1 MAIRGLS
8 EFEHI
13 QLCPGNYMG
22 STENPT
28 HLLYELI
35 DNSADE
41 CLTGNSNFLAVIMD
55 LDNNK
60 YTVVDKG
67 RGIPIKSPDFKED
80 APIVIAT
87 KLFTGGKF
95 DNDLYQHRS
104 GLHGEGLVI
113 VNALST
119 SFEIITKN
127 GNQHRHYIFN
137 GTDVTKKDVDKK
149 QFSTSVS
156 FAPNEKHFETVFID
170 PELIENRLKSIL
182 VYDNEDK
189 IEMLLIVMKDNNVI
203 SKKITNTIVKEFET
217 ECSKY
222 LTTTIQNKK
231 DELRLYVGY
240 TNEGSKYKK
249 FKGVINTLN
258 VDQGTHQK
266 MIETIVK
273 DYLYEKAVKAKLHV
287 NKEDVLIG
295 GRLMAILKITNPAFA
310 GQTKYSLN
318 MRESDIE
325 HIINKNS
332 IIKFL
337 ENDQTFVMNWLALA
351 QEYRIELDTKKQ
363 TKTRKSR
370 NVVMVEDLKDCTSA
384 NVDERELFL
393 LEGQSA
399 GGTLQLARDI
409 NIHALLP
416 LRGKVLN
423 VLNADKKKIL
433 NSKTLMNIFTAIN
446 VKPFTTD
453 LSGLRYGKVNI
464 MCFTG
469 DTKVKMLNGEN
480 KTFEELVEMEKI
492 NPGRDYW
499 VYSIDE
505 HGNYVPGKAYSPR
518 VTSYVDELLHI
529 TIDDEYVIK
538 CTPTHKFL
546 LRDHTQ
552 IEAKDLQP
560 DMSLMP
566 LYFHMFQQDGL
577 QYEYMKRN
585 VDETKQY
592 RTHRIMANQTNE
604 LFSELVCHHKDS
616 NTLNNEPSNL
626 EWMTKEEHDTYHIN
640 RYNALNVHGE
650 RISYLHRETDTY
662 QNTGIHLTEYNYSE
676 KNKETTRQLNRRED
690 VKLLQKKGRI
700 IKCVCKLLLENL
712 EFNEINF
719 NNWRSNGTPFYEK
732 LLQYFDSYDEILRK
746 AIQNKDKYNLND
758 YKVQVLYDKTKKAR
772 NSIARIVKKILDN
785 NEPVIGPYYEEY
797 RTSRSDPKWKN
808 VLNYY
813 DSIDEMIE
821 YAKTYNHKVT
831 CVERKKLNVLVP
843 VYNLTVD
850 KYHNYAIVQDI
861 EKEGIVKQNAIVVQ
875 NCDGDVDGK
884 HIAALLISMF
894 DHCLPNIINEGYL
907 HVVETPLFGYY
918 NKKQFIPIYD
928 ETELDSLKEKKIQIF
943 RYKGLGEME
952 PNELAVCALN
962 PQYRKLIQV
971 IRVDGQITVNDVW
984 NNRSSLINEYFA
996 GD

>member
-80 APIVIAT
+80 APVVIAT

-156 FAPNEKHFETVFID
+156 FTPNEKHFETVFID

-189 IEMLLIVMKDNNVI
+189 IEMLLIIMKDNNVI

-453 LSGLRYGKVNI
+453 LSDIRYGKI
-464 MCFTG
+464 C
-469 DTKVKMLNGEN
+469 
-480 KTFEELVEMEKI
+480 
-492 NPGRDYW
+492 
-499 VYSIDE
+499 
-505 HGNYVPGKAYSPR
+505 
-518 VTSYVDELLHI
+518 
-529 TIDDEYVIK
+529 
-538 CTPTHKFL
+538 
-546 LRDHTQ
+546 
-552 IEAKDLQP
+552 
-560 DMSLMP
+560 
-566 LYFHMFQQDGL
+566 
-577 QYEYMKRN
+577 
-585 VDETKQY
+585 
-592 RTHRIMANQTNE
+592 IMA
-604 LFSELVCHHKDS
+604 DAD
-616 NTLNNEPSNL
+616 
-626 EWMTKEEHDTYHIN
+626 HD
-640 RYNALNVHGE
+640 
-650 RISYLHRETDTY
+650 
-662 QNTGIHLTEYNYSE
+662 
-676 KNKETTRQLNRRED
+676 
-690 VKLLQKKGRI
+690 GR
-700 IKCVCKLLLENL
+700 
-712 EFNEINF
+712 
-719 NNWRSNGTPFYEK
+719 
-732 LLQYFDSYDEILRK
+732 
-746 AIQNKDKYNLND
+746 
-758 YKVQVLYDKTKKAR
+758 
-772 NSIARIVKKILDN
+772 
-785 NEPVIGPYYEEY
+785 
-797 RTSRSDPKWKN
+797 
-808 VLNYY
+808 
-813 DSIDEMIE
+813 
-821 YAKTYNHKVT
+821 
-831 CVERKKLNVLVP
+831 
-843 VYNLTVD
+843 
-850 KYHNYAIVQDI
+850 
-861 EKEGIVKQNAIVVQ
+861 
-875 NCDGDVDGK
+875 